1 MKLYQFPRT
10 HFSRTILRTAS
21 AFIALLLLTASFPSW
36 AQLAGVL
43 ERSIGKKISQQAERK
58 IFSESVEKKL
68 VATNVVTKTR
78 HGDVLVKRWNQH
90 FCKPEPCPLD
100 KDKASKFT
108 GHSYD
113 EIVLEKDTVLYRAYH
128 SPAAAP
134 DGLWWKRSPN
144 AKGTS
149 AIIGN
154 AIPTRAGNYAD
165 HMARIRVPKG
175 QTIYEGKSAAQGG
188 LAGGD
193 DQIFLKN
200 VESSWM
206 IK

>member
-1 MKLYQFPRT
+1 MNPYQ
-10 HFSRTILRTAS
+10 HSRTILHTAS
-21 AFIALLLLTASFPSW
+21 AVVALLLLTVSFPSRS
-36 AQLAGVL
+36 QVAGAL

-58 IFSESVEKKL
+58 VLSASTEKQL
-68 VATNVVTKTR
+68 VAANVVTRTKR
-78 HGDVLVKRWNQH
+78 GDILVKRWNQH

-100 KDKASKFT
+100 KDKAATFT

-113 EIVLEKDTVLYRAYH
+113 EIALEKDTVLYRTYH
-128 SPAAAP
+128 SPAAKP

-154 AIPTRAGNYAD
+154 AIPTRTGNYAD
-165 HMARIRVPKG
+165 SMAKIRVPKG

-193 DQIFLKN
+193 NQVFLKN
-200 VESSWM
+200 VDPSW
-206 IK
+206 KLR

>member
-1 MKLYQFPRT
+1 MNPYQPPK
-10 HFSRTILRTAS
+10 TILRTAS
-21 AFIALLLLTASFPSW
+21 AFVVLLLLTVSFPSR
-36 AQLAGVL
+36 AQVAGVL

-58 IFSESVEKKL
+58 VLSASTEKQL
-68 VATNVVTKTR
+68 VAANVVTRTKR
-78 HGDVLVKRWNQH
+78 GDILVKRWNQH

-100 KDKASKFT
+100 NDKASTFT

-128 SPAAAP
+128 SPAAQP

-154 AIPTRAGNYAD
+154 AIPTKTGNYAD
-165 HMARIRVPKG
+165 AMAKIHVPKG
-175 QTIYEGKSAAQGG
+175 QTTYEGKSAAQSG
-188 LAGGD
+188 LVGGD
-193 DQIFLKN
+193 DQVFLRN
-200 VESSWM
+200 VDPSWL

>member
-1 MKLYQFPRT
+1 MKPPG
-10 HFSRTILRTAS
+10 TILRTGAS
-21 AFIALLLLTASFPSW
+21 TGISLLLMFAASPSW
-36 AQLAGVL
+36 PQVAGVL
-43 ERSIGKKISQQAERK
+43 ERSIGKRISQQAEGR

-68 VATNVVTKTR
+68 VATSVVAKTR
-78 HGDVLVKRWNQH
+78 HGDMLVKRWNQH
-90 FCKPEPCPLD
+90 FCKPEPCALD

-113 EIVLEKDTVLYRAYH
+113 EIALGKDTVLYRAYH
-128 SPAAAP
+128 SPAAGP

-154 AIPTRAGNYAD
+154 AIPARTGNYAD
-165 HMARIRVPKG
+165 QMARIRVPKG

-193 DQIFLKN
+193 NQIFLMS
-200 VESSWM
+200 VDPSWE